1 MNIFIFPPSPANAM
15 NGGVGKFW
23 QDPKSQWMMD
33 TLLTFFSLGQPNI
46 DIFQY
51 FNVET
56 LIGVGDVCFFL
67 TMRCFPILN
76 DAMF

>member
-15 NGGVGKFW
+15 NGEVGKFW
-23 QDPKSQWMMD
+23 QDRDPKSQWMMD
-33 TLLTFFSLGQPNI
+33 GYFVDLFFFLGQPDI

-56 LIGVGDVCFFL
+56 LMAKCQKWVQSYYQRVLHD
-67 TMRCFPILN
+67 
-76 DAMF
+76 

>member
-56 LIGVGDVCFFL
+56 LMAKCQKWVQSYYQPVLHD
-67 TMRCFPILN
+67 
-76 DAMF
+76 